1 MYLTIKRIFDI
12 SGAAFGL
19 LVMSPVL
26 LFIAIWIR
34 MTMGAPILFRQ
45 KRPGLHGKPFEM
57 LKFRT
62 MTNERDDN
70 GELLPD
76 EKRLT
81 RLGRFLRKTSL
92 DEFPEFINVLKGDM
106 SLVGPRPLLMQYL
119 PYYTER
125 EKKRHN
131 VRPGITGLSQV
142 SGRNFLPWDERLEM
156 DVKYVE
162 TLSLWCDIVIIW
174 KTALQVLV
182 RKDVAVTPAL
192 IGKRLD
198 HERQRG

>member
-131 VRPGITGLSQV
+131 VRPGITG
-142 SGRNFLPWDERLEM
+142 
-156 DVKYVE
+156 
-162 TLSLWCDIVIIW
+162 C
-174 KTALQVLV
+174 
-182 RKDVAVTPAL
+182 RK
-192 IGKRLD
+192 
-198 HERQRG
+198 